1 MATRTISTKLAIEG
15 ESEYRAS
22 LSRINTELKTLQS
35 NLKLTESQYQ
45 TSANTVQALK
55 AKHDALTNV
64 IDAQKKK
71 VEELK
76 KALDNAKTAQD
87 TYAQNCATLREKIH
101 ANEQAM
107 ERLKNAAGDTSK
119 EQKALSEETEKLKK
133 ALEEEEAKLA
143 AAEKGVNSW
152 QTQLNNAQVTLNDFS
167 AELEK
172 NDQYLDEAQKS
183 ADGCATSIDKFGNEV
198 KESSDATEKQ
208 NDALDALAALLAAS
222 GIKAGIDKITEALRA
237 CIQASSD
244 FEAAMSGVGAIA
256 NASTDEMSALNDKA
270 KEIGAT
276 TQYTAGQAA
285 EALQYMALAGWSSA
299 EMLEGVDGVINL
311 AAASG
316 ENLAE
321 VSDIVTDALTA
332 FGLKAEDSGHFVD
345 VLAKTASSS
354 NTTVGMLGEAF
365 KYAAPLAGALGYS
378 VEDVAVAIGLMANQG
393 IKGSQAGTT
402 LRTMFSKL
410 TGDITLTGQAFGEA
424 TVSAANADGTMK
436 PLSQT
441 LDELRGYF
449 NQMTDAEKL
458 ANAETLA
465 GKYAMSGLTAIMNST
480 QADFDSLTETIQYCT
495 GAAKDMADIRMDNL
509 HGQVLLMESAF
520 DALKIAVGD
529 DLNPALRDLSE
540 AGTDVLTWAADFV
553 ETHEE
558 IVPIISA
565 VAAALTTLTAGIAG
579 IAIVKTVTP
588 LIVAFNASLAANPAG
603 LVAVAIASLTAAL
616 VTFAATMPSVT
627 NEYDTLSAASKNQY
641 DHLQELNGQYEKAC
655 ELYGENSE
663 QARALAAE
671 IAIQTELYER
681 NKGTIAEVAG
691 KTEELITKNKEL
703 HESGR
708 EAENSIEKQRAS
720 TESLV
725 SHLESLMADEEKT
738 AGTKQEILAVVD
750 LLNESIPELG
760 LAYDEYAD
768 SLNLTEAN
776 IRKVIEAELEQEK
789 MAAKREELK
798 NSIKEQHDMEA
809 QLVIVR
815 ENLAAAEE
823 RLGTAIEA
831 RNAAIDG
838 RSETELLTM
847 AYNVGGAVDSVVE
860 SVITA
865 QNEVDSL
872 RQQEAD
878 LTAQMGENQAA
889 IDELTGSFDTL
900 NETSNEAT
908 EVSRQTA
915 NACSEAAAQLREEL
929 ETLAAEYQKAYES
942 ALNSFDG
949 QFGLW
954 DKAAEV
960 VSNDVSKMIE
970 AQESQS
976 DYWDSYTENLEGLL
990 ARNVDGVD
998 RLATRFAD
1006 GSAES
1011 AAALMALANASD
1023 EEIGR
1028 LISTMDSTDEAK
1040 QNLARR
1046 FADLETELPS
1056 NLDALAAKYEETVKQ
1071 LNETTETVDFTPF
1084 NKAVIDAFS
1093 EVGATFVTIGTD
1105 AGDGLKEGIETS
1117 TDEVTGAA
1125 DAMAK
1130 GVIDALRTVFDSH
1143 SPSVVTDGIGQ
1154 DVGQGLADGITTSK
1168 DEVVLPAIEELG
1180 SEIVEKLE
1188 TIGKDSVEHFE
1199 LEYSALASKVQQH
1212 LDEANDAVDAATAGL
1227 SQTMECAGEQ
1237 MVNGMIDGLY
1247 NQSGALYSAV
1257 ASIVN
1262 EAIAT
1267 AQNEAGVH
1275 SPSWKT
1281 EKIFENVGEGMI
1293 VGIEAK
1299 RQKVRSATADVV
1311 NSALMISP
1319 DAIKELS
1326 RSVSS
1331 SIPDLSSLL
1340 ESRNERVYA
1349 NGASGGSDAVRK
1361 SSNYH
1366 IEMQITTQPGQNN
1379 KEIAEYVM
1387 DLMQQELE
1395 RKGGAF

>member
-45 TSANTVQALK
+45 TSANTVEALK

-87 TYAQNCATLREKIH
+87 TYAQNCATLREKIQ

-107 ERLKNAAGDTSK
+107 EKLKNAAGDTSK
-119 EQKALSEETEKLKK
+119 EHKALSEETDKLKK

-208 NDALDALAALLAAS
+208 NDALDALAALLAAG

-316 ENLAE
+316 ENLAQ

-345 VLAKTASSS
+345 VLAKTAASS

-441 LDELRGYF
+441 LDELRVYF

-480 QADFDSLTETIQYCT
+480 QDDFDSLTETIQYCT
-495 GAAKDMADIRMDNL
+495 GAAKEMADIRMDNL

-540 AGTDVLTWAADFV
+540 TGTDVITWAADFV
-553 ETHEE
+553 EKHEE
-558 IVPIISA
+558 IVPIITA
-565 VAAALTTLTAGIAG
+565 VAAGLTTLTAGIAG
-579 IAIVKTVTP
+579 LAVVKTVTL

-603 LVAVAIASLTAAL
+603 LVAIAIASLTAAL

-627 NEYDTLSAASKNQY
+627 SEYDTLSAASKNQY

-671 IAIQTELYER
+671 ISIQTELYER

-708 EAENSIEKQRAS
+708 DAENAIEKQRAS
-720 TESLV
+720 TDSLV
-725 SHLESLMADEEKT
+725 SHLETLMADEEKT

-776 IRKVIEAELEQEK
+776 IRKVIEAEIEQDK
-789 MAAKREELK
+789 MSAKREELK
-798 NSIKEQHDMEA
+798 NSIKEQHDLEE
-809 QLVIVR
+809 QLTVVR

-823 RLGTAIEA
+823 RLGTAIDA
-831 RNAAIDG
+831 RNAALDG
-838 RSETELLTM
+838 RSEAELLTM
-847 AYNVGGAVDSVVE
+847 AYNVGGAVDDVVE

-865 QNEVDSL
+865 QSEVDSL
-872 RQQEAD
+872 RQQEED
-878 LTAQMGENQAA
+878 LAAQMGENQAV
-889 IDELTGSFDTL
+889 IDELSGAFDTL
-900 NETSNEAT
+900 NETTAEAT
-908 EVSRQTA
+908 EVSRATA
-915 NACSEAAAQLREEL
+915 NACGEAAAQIREDLEEL
-929 ETLAAEYQKAYES
+929 AAKYQEAYES
-942 ALNSFDG
+942 ALKSFDG

-954 DKAAEV
+954 EQAAEV
-960 VSNDVSKMIE
+960 TAKSVEDMIG
-970 AQESQS
+970 AQQSQV
-976 DYWDSYTENLEGLL
+976 DYWEEYTANLEGLL
-990 ARNVDGVD
+990 DRDIAGID
-998 RLATRFAD
+998 RLAARFSD
-1006 GSAES
+1006 GSSES
-1011 AAALMALANASD
+1011 AAALAALANASD
-1023 EEIGR
+1023 DEIGR
-1028 LISTMDSTDEAK
+1028 LITTMDSTDEAK

-1056 NLDALAAKYEETVKQ
+1056 NLDALATKYEEAVKSI
-1071 LNETTETVDFTPF
+1071 NDTTETVDFTPF
-1084 NKAVIDAFS
+1084 NKAVTEAFG
-1093 EVGATFVTIGTD
+1093 EVGAKFVTIGTD
-1105 AGDGLKEGIETS
+1105 AGDGLKKGIETS
-1117 TDEVTGAA
+1117 STEVTLAA
-1125 DAMAK
+1125 DKMGE

-1143 SPSVVTDGIGQ
+1143 SPSKVTDSIGQ
-1154 DVGQGLADGITTSK
+1154 DVGQGLADGISSSK
-1168 DEVVLPAIEELG
+1168 DAVVIPAVEDLG
-1180 SEIVEKLE
+1180 DAIVEKME
-1188 TIGKDSVEHFE
+1188 TIGKDAVEHFD
-1199 LEYSALASKVQQH
+1199 LEYAALSEKVQEH
-1212 LDEANDAVDAATAGL
+1212 LSEANAAVEAATAGI
-1227 SQTMECAGEQ
+1227 SQSTAYVGDQ
-1237 MVNGMIDGLY
+1237 MVQGMIDGLY
-1247 NQSGALYSAV
+1247 NRSGDLYSVV
-1257 ASIVN
+1257 AQIVD

-1267 AQNEAGVH
+1267 AQYEAGVH

-1281 EKIFENVGEGMI
+1281 EEIFENVGEGMI
-1293 VGIEAK
+1293 VGVEKKKEDVAA
-1299 RQKVRSATADVV
+1299 ATKDVV
-1311 NSALMISP
+1311 NEALRI
-1319 DAIKELS
+1319 DA
-1326 RSVSS
+1326 
-1331 SIPDLSSLL
+1331 SSLRTASEL
-1340 ESRNERVYA
+1340 LTMHAPDMSSLIAPSAAPASAQAVGNIEVNIDMT
-1349 NGASGGSDAVRK
+1349 GAVIREEADIHKISV
-1361 SSNYH
+1361 
-1366 IEMQITTQPGQNN
+1366 
-1379 KEIAEYVM
+1379 EIA
-1387 DLMQQELE
+1387 QEMRTAL
-1395 RKGGAF
+1395 RQKGVL